1 MTDQH
6 LTDLLETAGDRH
18 EVGSPPVDEILRD
31 VRRRRRARAVL
42 GGAGLTLATVT
53 TAILVPVLM
62 RADDEATPPQPG
74 TSHSTHPPVNSPP
87 PQSVDLEGRWIVA
100 ALVRHNGRPA
110 PTTFHHTRLHLTFRD
125 GTLRAFDGCNELGG
139 GYVSRAGGFHLKK
152 DVTSTLVG
160 CFPAPPPL
168 FERLRDVVSVTRDQ
182 GGTYLEGAAG
192 HVVIA
197 LTRP

>member
-62 RADDEATPPQPG
+62 RADEGATPPQ
-74 TSHSTHPPVNSPP
+74 STQSPVISSP

-100 ALVRHNGRPA
+100 ALVRHNGRAA

-139 GYVSRAGGFHLKK
+139 GYVSRAGGFHLKS

-160 CFPAPPPL
+160 CLPAPPPL

-182 GGTYLEGAAG
+182 GGTYLEDASG